1 VARRRLLADVTPL
14 RVSREFRLIF
24 GGQLVS
30 FIGSQLTVVAV
41 AIQVYKQTNSS
52 LAVGL
57 VSLASLPLLL
67 AGSLVGGALA
77 DARDRRRLLLVT
89 QVLLGGCSVALALNA
104 GRHNP
109 LLWPFFVFTALA
121 AGVSGIDAP
130 TRNAIVP
137 NVVPEELLPSA
148 FALWQVLWQ
157 VGLVLGPAVAGLIVA
172 HANVATAFWIDAGS
186 YGVAF
191 TAVAFLPPMPPKGGG
206 TRASVGSV
214 AEGFRYLRSNRL
226 LQSTFVIDLD
236 AMIFGMP
243 RALFPALGLRLYGG
257 GAATVGY
264 LYAAPGA
271 GALLGA
277 ILSGWVSHVRRQG
290 RAVLVAV
297 ALWGAAITAFGF
309 ARWLPLGLLML
320 ALAGAADV
328 YSAVFRNTVL
338 QLAVPD
344 SLRGRLS
351 AIHIAVVTGGPR
363 LGDLEAG
370 AVAAATD
377 ARFSVVSG
385 GLACLVGVG
394 LVALRW
400 KELSRYDGGSR
411 SDEIPLPPHPEE
423 ATVPGSLPDD

>member
-1 VARRRLLADVTPL
+1 MARRRVFADITPL

-24 GGQLVS
+24 MGQLVS
-30 FIGSQLTVVAV
+30 FVGSQLTVVAV

-57 VSLASLPLLL
+57 VSLAALPVLL
-67 AGSLVGGALA
+67 AGSLIGGALA
-77 DARDRRRLLLVT
+77 DALDRRRLLLVT
-89 QVLLGGCSVALALNA
+89 QVLLGACSVTLALNA
-104 GRHNP
+104 RQGHP
-109 LLWPFFVFTALA
+109 ALWPFYVVTAVA
-121 AGVSGIDAP
+121 AGVSGVDSP
-130 TRNAIVP
+130 TRSAILP
-137 NVVPEELLPSA
+137 HILSKELLPSA

-157 VGLVLGPAVAGLIVA
+157 VGLVLGPAVAGLVIA
-172 HANVATAFWIDAGS
+172 HSGVATAFWIDAAT
-186 YGVAF
+186 YGVALV
-191 TAVAFLPPMPPKGGG
+191 AVLMLPPLPPEGGG
-206 TRASVGSV
+206 TKASVGSV

-243 RALFPALGLRLYGG
+243 RALFPALGLRLFGG

-277 ILSGWVSHVRRQG
+277 VLSGWVSHVRRQG
-290 RAVLVAV
+290 RAVLLAV
-297 ALWGAAITAFGF
+297 AAWGLAIAAFGLS
-309 ARWLPLGLLML
+309 RSLVL
-320 ALAGAADV
+320 ALIFLAVAGAADV
-328 YSAVFRNTVL
+328 FSAVFRNTIL

-363 LGDLEAG
+363 LGDVEAG

-385 GLACLVGVG
+385 GLACLLGVG
-394 LVALRW
+394 LVAWRW
-400 KELSRYDGGSR
+400 KELSRYDGQTGG
-411 SDEIPLPPHPEE
+411 DGTPLPPHPEE
-423 ATVPGSLPDD
+423 ATVPAPRPDD

>member
-1 VARRRLLADVTPL
+1 MARRRVFADITPL

-24 GGQLVS
+24 AGQIVS
-30 FIGSQLTVVAV
+30 FIGSQITVVAV

-52 LAVGL
+52 FAVGL

-77 DARDRRRLLLVT
+77 DAFDRRRLLLVT

-104 GRHNP
+104 GQRHP
-109 LLWPFFVFTALA
+109 HLWPFFVVTAVA
-121 AGVSGIDAP
+121 AGFSGIDAP
-130 TRNAIVP
+130 TRNAVVP
-137 NVVPEELLPSA
+137 NILPKELLPSA

-157 VGLVLGPAVAGLIVA
+157 VGLVVGPAVAGVIIA
-172 HANVATAFWIDAGS
+172 HSGVSTAFWIDAAS
-186 YGVAF
+186 YAVAL
-191 TAVAFLPPMPPKGGG
+191 TAVILLPAMPPQGGG
-206 TRASVGSV
+206 TKASVGSV
-214 AEGFRYLRSNRL
+214 VEGFRYLRSNRL

-243 RALFPALGLRLYGG
+243 RALFPAIGLRFFGG

-277 ILSGWVSHVRRQG
+277 VLSGWVSHVRRQG

-297 ALWGAAITAFGF
+297 AAWGFAIAAFGL
-309 ARWLPLGLLML
+309 ARWLPLALLFL
-320 ALAGAADV
+320 AVAGAADV
-328 YSAVFRNTVL
+328 FSAVFRNTIL

-363 LGDLEAG
+363 LGDVEAG
-370 AVAAATD
+370 GVAALTD

-385 GLACLVGVG
+385 GLACVVGAG
-394 LVALRW
+394 LVAWRW
-400 KELSRYDGGSR
+400 KELSRHDGRTEGAEPQPR
-411 SDEIPLPPHPEE
+411 PHPEG
-423 ATVPGSLPDD
+423 ATGPVPLQDG